1 MSLRSRRVQRGGAV
15 ALGIA
20 VGAALV
26 LLLSDGSGTGDTGSN
41 RPLSVNEVRR
51 SEQPPPHQL
60 LAGFPA
66 NPRLQAAYVA
76 GRLIRDGV
84 PPRGSH
90 SAEVN
95 CIPIGPP
102 LFMCR
107 AARTGVPA
115 PETNLY
121 LLAYYEP
128 SSDGNSI
135 WFLENGSGAPNFPC
149 DGSVTGQLSLDRKQC
164 VEFIMRAGFRS
175 RLHARR

>member
-1 MSLRSRRVQRGGAV
+1 MSLLSRRVRTGGAV
-15 ALGIA
+15 VLGIG

-26 LLLSDGSGTGDTGSN
+26 LLLSDGSGTGDTGRN

-60 LAGFPA
+60 LAEFA
-66 NPRLQAAYVA
+66 VNPRLHVAYVTE
-76 GRLIRDGV
+76 RLKRDGV
-84 PPRGSH
+84 PPRGLH
-90 SAEVN
+90 PAEVN
-95 CIPIGPP
+95 CRPIGPP

-107 AARTGVPA
+107 AALTELPT

-128 SSDGNSI
+128 SSDENSI
-135 WFLENGSGAPNFPC
+135 WFVENGSGAPNFLC
-149 DGSVTGQLSLDRKQC
+149 DGSATGELSLDRKQC
-164 VEFIMRAGFRS
+164 VQLIMRYGFRS